1 MLAENAYRQLQGIE
15 LSSTKL
21 PVHKRIQLLVAGP
34 MLYDGSEGH
43 FKKEDI
49 KGRHTEV
56 KQFMK
61 HPTAAKVVEVRNP
74 ILPIDIDILL
84 AFRSCVKTWGKP
96 LTSREVWRLKF
107 PEAAVY

>member
-1 MLAENAYRQLQGIE
+1 MISGVAVHNNLCNSDAMLAEIAYRQLQGIE

-21 PVHKRIQLLVAGP
+21 PVGKCIQLLVAGP

-49 KGRHTEV
+49 KGRLTEV

-74 ILPIDIDILL
+74 ILPI
-84 AFRSCVKTWGKP
+84 AFKR
-96 LTSREVWRLKF
+96 
-107 PEAAVY
+107 Y

>member
-1 MLAENAYRQLQGIE
+1 MLAEIAYRQEIE

-34 MLYDGSEGH
+34 IYDGSEGH

-49 KGRHTEV
+49 KGRLTEV